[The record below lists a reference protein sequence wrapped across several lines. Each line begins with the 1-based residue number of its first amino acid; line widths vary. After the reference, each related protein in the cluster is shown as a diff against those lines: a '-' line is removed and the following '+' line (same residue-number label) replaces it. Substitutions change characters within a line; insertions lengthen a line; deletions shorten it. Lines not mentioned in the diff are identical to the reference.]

1 MTGGDWKMAA
11 TSKANVREAV
21 LVAARE
27 AAMAYGYSGLN
38 FRDLAETVGI
48 KAASITYHFATKAL
62 LGESVARRY
71 WEDIARDLEAISTNA
86 KSPIEALQRY
96 PSIFRLS
103 LERDNRMCLS
113 SFMATEHDTLPE
125 PVLKEVQT
133 FADVNTAWLCEH
145 LVAAKLVSA
154 TEGESRAYAIY
165 AGVAGAQIIA
175 RSRSDV
181 TLFDKLIESY
191 RQMGVLPSE

>member
-1 MTGGDWKMAA
+1 MAA
-11 TSKANVREAV
+11 TSKGNVREAI
-21 LVAARE
+21 LVADRE
-27 AAMAYGYSGLN
+27 AAMAYGYGGLN

-48 KAASITYHFATKAL
+48 KAASINYHFATKAQ
-62 LGESVARRY
+62 LGEAVARRY

-86 KSPIEALQRY
+86 RSPTEALRRY

-103 LERDNRMCLS
+103 LERGNRMCLS
-113 SFMATEHDTLPE
+113 SFMATEHDELPE

-145 LVAAKLVSA
+145 SVAAKLASPA
-154 TEGESRAYAIY
+154 EGESTARAIY
-165 AGVAGAQIIA
+165 AAVAGAQIIA

-181 TLFDKLIESY
+181 QVFDKLIESY
-191 RQMGVLPSE
+191 QRMGLLPS

>member
-1 MTGGDWKMAA
+1 MAA
-11 TSKANVREAV
+11 TSKGNVREAI

-27 AAMAYGYSGLN
+27 AAMAYGYGGLN

-48 KAASITYHFATKAL
+48 KAASINYHFATKAL
-62 LGESVARRY
+62 LGEAVARRY

-86 KSPIEALQRY
+86 RSPTEALRRY

-103 LERDNRMCLS
+103 LERDNRICLS
-113 SFMATEHDTLPE
+113 SFMATEHDELPE

-145 LVAAKLVSA
+145 LVAAKLASPA
-154 TEGESRAYAIY
+154 EGELRARAIY
-165 AGVAGAQIIA
+165 AAVAGAQIIA

-181 TLFDKLIESY
+181 KLFDELIESY
-191 RQMGVLPSE
+191 RRMGLLPS

>member
-1 MTGGDWKMAA
+1 MAA
-11 TSKANVREAV
+11 TSKGNVREAI
-21 LVAARE
+21 LVAAKE
-27 AAMAYGYSGLN
+27 AAMAYGYGGLN
-38 FRDLAETVGI
+38 FRDLADTVGI
-48 KAASITYHFATKAL
+48 KAASINYHFATKAL
-62 LGESVARRY
+62 LGEAVARRY

-86 KSPIEALQRY
+86 RSPTEALRRY

-113 SFMATEHDTLPE
+113 SFMATERDELPE

-145 LVAAKLVSA
+145 LIAAKLASPA
-154 TEGESRAYAIY
+154 EGELRARAIY
-165 AGVAGAQIIA
+165 AAIAGAQIIA

-181 TLFDKLIESY
+181 KLFDKLIESY
-191 RQMGVLPSE
+191 QRMGLLPS